1 MSRKVLLDE
10 NVNVRVKALLE
21 GLDVSTVYDLGID
34 RLVNGELLTYAR
46 ENVQVLI
53 THDRGIPHQHNHKA
67 QSLIIIVLATKTT
80 ELVYVSPLIEKLKE
94 LIGESSPGS
103 IAILSQD
110 NSVAYH
116 TP

>member
-10 NVNVRVKALLE
+10 NVNVRVKTLLE
-21 GLDVSTVYDLGID
+21 GLDVNTVYDLGID
-34 RLVNGELLTYAR
+34 RLVNGELLKFAR
-46 ENVQVLI
+46 ENFQVLV
-53 THDRGIPHQHNHKA
+53 THDRGIPHQHNHKG

-80 ELVYVSPLIEKLKE
+80 ELVFVSPLLAKLKE
-94 LIGESSPGS
+94 LISESNPGS

-110 NSVAYH
+110 NTVTYH